1 MDFSPET
8 RTFFQTILTSINQQP
23 KTEIRGNKTLSSQS
37 KANFFPLQIA
47 TIQFLTARERR
58 LDLEWSKLGGWF
70 TLGGSS
76 LTESRAD
83 AYSGM
88 GNTRLRDTLSHL
100 LLEWATIS
108 TGPNVSG
115 NQCLCVAQISLPS
128 SHEQP
133 VRSRQ
138 MFGTYT
144 TLRVSKVSQSVFV

>member
-23 KTEIRGNKTLSSQS
+23 KTEIRGNRTLSSQS

-47 TIQFLTARERR
+47 TIQFLMARERR

-100 LLEWATIS
+100 LLRM
-108 TGPNVSG
+108 G
-115 NQCLCVAQISLPS
+115 N
-128 SHEQP
+128 H
-133 VRSRQ
+133 
-138 MFGTYT
+138 
-144 TLRVSKVSQSVFV
+144 

>member
-47 TIQFLTARERR
+47 TIQFLMARERR

-88 GNTRLRDTLSHL
+88 GNTRLRDTLSHQ

-108 TGPNVSG
+108 TGPPVSG
-115 NQCLCVAQISLPS
+115 NQCPCVALLLTNNLYDLYVLHVNNIENQQCFTVC
-128 SHEQP
+128 EC
-133 VRSRQ
+133 
-138 MFGTYT
+138 
-144 TLRVSKVSQSVFV
+144 FVKALI